1 MLFSYGYA
9 RQIINN
15 RKKAAASLA
24 ISIAMRIRRYG
35 AEGIAQ

>member
-9 RQIINN
+9 RQIFNN
-15 RKKAAASLA
+15 RTNAAASLV
-24 ISIAMRIRRYG
+24 ISMAMRIRRYG